1 MNGLDWAIVAIL
13 VLSVLLAAAQGF
25 LHEVISLAGVVVG
38 YLLAAWEYWRVARR
52 IAPYVKSDAVAE
64 SVAFLGIFVAVVI
77 AAGIIG
83 QDRALAG
90 ARGRPGLGRPR
101 AGRGLRLGAW
111 KRHGGGAGAGVGGVR
126 AGVAVAGTIE
136 PGRLLPGRVAR
147 YELAGAGHA
156 AAEVTP
162 GSSGNARG
170 RGPAIGATLNRHRC

>member
-64 SVAFLGIFVAVVI
+64 SAAFLGIFVAVVI

-83 QDRALAG
+83 RIARWLAREAGLGWADTCWARPSAWCAEAPWWRCWSWRWRRSRRDRSGWDDRA
-90 ARGRPGLGRPR
+90 
-101 AGRGLRLGAW
+101 W
-111 KRHGGGAGAGVGGVR
+111 
-126 AGVAVAGTIE
+126 E
-136 PGRLLPGRVAR
+136 
-147 YELAGAGHA
+147 
-156 AAEVTP
+156 
-162 GSSGNARG
+162 
-170 RGPAIGATLNRHRC
+170 ATSW